1 MATLTVGPGQQQY
14 ATIEA
19 AVAAAASGDTV
30 DVQAGIYT
38 NDFVSIFK
46 NLTLQAVGG
55 VVQMVATPGTTPP
68 NGKAIIDEG
77 GAGIAVTING
87 FDISGAVVPDNNGA
101 AVRYEGGSLTLNNDY
116 FHNNQEGMLA
126 AADPNG
132 TITINNSEF
141 AFNGAGDGKT
151 HNLYVNEIALLT
163 ITDSYFHDAIVG
175 HEIKSRADDT
185 VITNSRILDNPLGT
199 ASYSIDLPN
208 GGNATIT
215 NNVIEQGPSTQN
227 PAIIAYGEEGVPP
240 NAGTSVLIG
249 DNTIVND
256 DLTSASARAVFNQ
269 SPTALSFQNNQI
281 WGLTAAQL
289 SSGPLAESGT
299 TFLTTEPTLNTASTW
314 DVGILCFLA
323 GTRIATPARE
333 ARVEEL
339 AVGDM
344 VRTIG
349 GGVKRI
355 VWIGVGRTVAV
366 RGRRNAATP
375 VVVRKGALADNV
387 PHSDL
392 RVTKGH
398 ALYIDDALIPVECLV
413 NHRSIMWDDH
423 AQEVELY
430 HIELE
435 THDVLLANGAPAES
449 YRDDGNRWLFQN
461 ANDGWGLPSKEP
473 CVAVLTDGP
482 VVDRIWRRLLERA
495 GPRPGIPLT
504 DDPDLHLLVD
514 GRRTEPDRRGELQY
528 VFRLAARPD
537 EVRVVSHAS
546 APQELGVA
554 RDPRSLGVALRR
566 IIVQGERTLT
576 VAAEDERLT
585 EGFYRFEDDNR
596 IRWTNGDAVV
606 PAGLFA
612 DCTGAME
619 LTLDLGC
626 RTIYADVHP
635 RYCPAGDVNHGTEL
649 PRFNRPAPPAPV
661 PG

>member
-1 MATLTVGPGQQQY
+1 MATLTVGPGQQY

-38 NDFVSIFK
+38 NDFVGIFK

-55 VVQMVATPGTTPP
+55 VVRMVATEAPS
-68 NGKAIIDEG
+68 NRKAIIDEG
-77 GAGIAVTING
+77 GAGVVVTING
-87 FDISGAVVPDNNGA
+87 FDISGAAVSDGNGA
-101 AVRYEGGSLTLNNDY
+101 AVRYEGGSLTLDNDY
-116 FHNNQEGMLA
+116 FHDNQDGMLA

-141 AFNGAGDGKT
+141 AFNGTGDGKT

-163 ITDSYFHDAIVG
+163 ITGSYFHDAVMG
-175 HEIKSRADDT
+175 HEIKSRAEDT
-185 VITNSRILDNPLGT
+185 VITNSRIFDNLGT

-208 GGNATIT
+208 GGDATIT
-215 NNVIEQGPSTQN
+215 NDVIEQGPNGQN
-227 PAIIAYGEEGVPP
+227 PNIIAYGEEGSLL
-240 NAGTSVLIG
+240 AGTSVLIA
-249 DNTIVND
+249 DNTIVNGQV
-256 DLTSASARAVFNQ
+256 SASARVVFNQ
-269 SPTALSFQNNQI
+269 TPIPLSFQNNQI

-289 SSGPLAESGT
+289 SSGPLAEIGT
-299 TFLTTEPTLNTASTW
+299 TFLTTAPTLNTASTW
-314 DVGILCFLA
+314 AIGLLCFLA
-323 GTRIATPARE
+323 GTRIATPMRE
-333 ARVEEL
+333 VRVEEL

-349 GGVKRI
+349 GGVKTI

-375 VVVRKGALADNV
+375 VIVRKGALADNV
-387 PHSDL
+387 PHRDL

-398 ALYIDDALIPVECLV
+398 ALYIDDALIPIECLV
-413 NHRSIMWDDH
+413 NHRSITWDDH

-461 ANDGWGLPSKEP
+461 ANDGWGAPAKEP
-473 CVAVLTDGP
+473 CAPVLTDGP
-482 VVDRIWRRLLERA
+482 VVDRVWRRLLERA

-546 APQELGVA
+546 APQELGLV
-554 RDPRSLGVALRR
+554 RDPRSLGVALRQ
-566 IIVQGERTLT
+566 IVVQGVRTLT
-576 VAAEDERLT
+576 VGADDERLT
-585 EGFYRFEDDNR
+585 EGFYRFEEANR

-606 PAGLFA
+606 PTGLFA
-612 DCTGAME
+612 DFTGAME
-619 LTLDLGC
+619 LTLHLGC
-626 RTIYADVHP
+626 TTTYADVHP
-635 RYCPAGDVNHGTEL
+635 RCCPTGDVRRGMEP
-649 PRFNRPAPPAPV
+649 PRFSRSTTPAPV
-661 PG
+661 PD

>member
-1 MATLTVGPGQQQY
+1 MATLTVGPGQQY

-55 VVQMVATPGTTPP
+55 VVQMVATVNPP

-101 AVRYEGGSLTLNNDY
+101 AVRYEGGSLALNNDY

-126 AADPNG
+126 ATDPNG
-132 TITINNSEF
+132 IITINNSEF
-141 AFNGAGDGKT
+141 AFNGAGDGLS
-151 HNLYVNEIALLT
+151 HNLYVNDIALLT
-163 ITDSYFHDAIVG
+163 ITDSYFHDAKVG
-175 HEIKSRADDT
+175 HEIKSRAEDT
-185 VITNSRILDNPLGT
+185 VITDSRIFDNLGT

-215 NNVIEQGPSTQN
+215 NNVIEQGPNSQN
-227 PAIIAYGEEGVPP
+227 PYIIAYGEEGSLH
-240 NAGTSVLIG
+240 AGTSVTAS
-249 DNTIVND
+249 DNTIVNI
-256 DLTSASARAVFNQ
+256 LASSNASALLNPSDAPITF
-269 SPTALSFQNNQI
+269 SNNAI
-281 WGLTAAQL
+281 WGLSGNQL
-289 SSGPLAESGT
+289 PANGPGT

-314 DVGILCFLA
+314 NIGILCFLA

-349 GGVKRI
+349 GRVKRI

-375 VVVRKGALADNV
+375 VIVRKGALADNV

-649 PRFNRPAPPAPV
+649 PRFNRPATPAPV